1 MFINKII
8 WLFTAI
14 LLFSGCDS
22 GRVYEDNIDFQ
33 NRIWSAPDIKT
44 FDFHI
49 AQPGLH
55 YNAYINLRNTSEYPH
70 YNIYIR
76 YTLKDSLRNNL
87 KSELININLFDPK
100 TGFPNGKSSA
110 GDIFE
115 HQQIILDMFTFPDS
129 GKYLLSFQQY
139 MRYDSLPEIISVGL
153 RVEKEAFGY

>member
-1 MFINKII
+1 MNKII

-22 GRVYEDNIDFQ
+22 NRVYEDNIDFQ
-33 NRIWSAPDIKT
+33 NRIWSASDIKT

-49 AQPGLH
+49 ARPGLR
-55 YNAYINLRNTSEYPH
+55 YNVYINLRNTSEYPH

-76 YTLKDSLRNNL
+76 YTLKDTLQNNL

-100 TGFPNGKSSA
+100 MGIPNGKSSA

-115 HQQIILDMFTFPDS
+115 HQQIMLDNFTFPDS
-129 GKYLLSFQQY
+129 GKYILSYQQY

-153 RVEKEAFGY
+153 RVEKTD